1 MIIMN
6 LEIDNF
12 FCFKDFSINF
22 SYKRKLNKSTIPY
35 EYLEDYPNFRF
46 KKLNILMGSN
56 ASGKTV
62 FGKMLRAISNFIEY
76 RNPLYLIEAVNF
88 LDKKAN
94 FKLDFVSSNFEK
106 KKVLSQLEV
115 TIFKNTIERIEYNET
130 ILEKKDSYKKTL
142 ERLLNNENKVIL
154 FNKKEKV
161 ITDKMNELLEKISSL
176 NFYFCFPDE
185 NTEEKYNLKVLED
198 ILKTFDTSIIKVE
211 KVKNVSNGFL
221 VYFTHGKNLLIQN
234 GKPAIE
240 KDMLSSGT
248 KEGIKIAGVISSIL
262 ENKNRLFYIDEQFVH
277 IHPEIE
283 KTIISVIIDLIG
295 KESQVFFT
303 THNLEILD
311 MNLPIHSYIFLH
323 RDKYITEVIYPEKIL
338 VNKNDRG
345 LKNLAEN
352 NLFNTIPDVSLLETI
367 SEE

>member
-142 ERLLNNENKVIL
+142 ERLLNNENKIIL

-161 ITDKMNELLEKISSL
+161 ITDKMNELLEK
-176 NFYFCFPDE
+176 
-185 NTEEKYNLKVLED
+185 
-198 ILKTFDTSIIKVE
+198 
-211 KVKNVSNGFL
+211 NGECL
-221 VYFTHGKNLLIQN
+221 FTDLIVRKGNLLDIVCAFMAILEAVKFKMASIWQN
-234 GKPAIE
+234 RMFG
-240 KDMLSSGT
+240 D
-248 KEGIKIAGVISSIL
+248 IKIKIWEQGNGAGL
-262 ENKNRLFYIDEQFVH
+262 
-277 IHPEIE
+277 
-283 KTIISVIIDLIG
+283 
-295 KESQVFFT
+295 
-303 THNLEILD
+303 
-311 MNLPIHSYIFLH
+311 
-323 RDKYITEVIYPEKIL
+323 
-338 VNKNDRG
+338 
-345 LKNLAEN
+345 
-352 NLFNTIPDVSLLETI
+352 
-367 SEE
+367 

>member
-12 FCFKDFSINF
+12 FCFRDFSINF

-76 RNPLYLIEAVNF
+76 RNPLYLIETVNF
-88 LDKKAN
+88 IDKKAN

-115 TIFKNTIERIEYNET
+115 TILKNTIERIEYNET

-142 ERLLNNENKVIL
+142 ERLLNNQNKIIL

-185 NTEEKYNLKVLED
+185 NTEEKYNLKVLEN
-198 ILKTFDTSIIKVE
+198 ILKTFDTSVIKVE

-277 IHPEIE
+277 VHLEIE

-311 MNLPIHSYIFLH
+311 MNLPIHSFIFLH
-323 RDKYITEVIYPEKIL
+323 RDKYITEVVYPEKIL